1 MLRRWIVDHRG
12 RWARGGSPSQVR
24 VRSWRHRGDSWSWW
38 GFEEADVAVVLIRER
53 DLRGGTAMSVTGL
66 VILWWRATPRVVAV
80 AGRQGGRRPVA
91 APAILSR

>member
-12 RWARGGSPSQVR
+12 RWERGGSPSQVR
-24 VRSWRHRGDSWSWW
+24 VRSRRHRGDCWSWW
-38 GFEEADVAVVLIRER
+38 GFEGPDVAVVLIRER
-53 DLRGGTAMSVTGL
+53 DLRGVTATSVTGL
-66 VILWWRATPRVVAV
+66 VILWWWATPRVVAV